1 MVTIRVNCSATG
13 SPLPKIRWY
22 KNNVSLPVFN
32 NVTTDEVTSELVIG
46 QFKPSDQATYTCV
59 ARNMYND
66 EVRTDAEI
74 GKRSQYIMH
83 LILLVLVIILKSDV
97 YYDNKKKLIEITF
110 CSHKNPYKFYMKL
123 MNY

>member
-66 EVRTDAEI
+66 EERTDAEI

-97 YYDNKKKLIEITF
+97 YYDNKKN
-110 CSHKNPYKFYMKL
+110 S
-123 MNY
+123 